1 MSAAGRGQRHIA
13 QFDLEVLCLLRRE
26 QHQAAE
32 THIGKHALPVG
43 FSKGKLRLGLH
54 KQDRVIA
61 ALGIPRRWTERGE
74 LPGVENIFSF
84 FSLYQRSVIWTLI
97 STGFP
102 LSLVVARLNS
112 KGTPGLNFSRT
123 SPGARPS
130 DCAEVTGGQAAID
143 NRNKIVLNA

>member
-1 MSAAGRGQRHIA
+1 MAFIFCVPWGGTRKRAGTNCIQLAA
-13 QFDLEVLCLLRRE
+13 
-26 QHQAAE
+26 
-32 THIGKHALPVG
+32 
-43 FSKGKLRLGLH
+43 
-54 KQDRVIA
+54 
-61 ALGIPRRWTERGE
+61 ERGE
-74 LPGVENIFSF
+74 LTGVENIFSV